1 MPDHFYCLCLI
12 PSIISC
18 DLSYH
23 LPIEMSQSLQWENK
37 RHEESLNFTHRRVQS
52 LQEELQDIC
61 KEKGASDA
69 KLIELDG
76 LVTQLLTVNQSLV
89 KQLSNDS
96 GINAIKKITT
106 TTTTKKKKIIKKPK
120 APKVASMDT
129 LSSQLNKHPN
139 NEKMVLMNHA
149 NHLKEIESL
158 KNMHKMYSNIA
169 RNIKGSSK
177 KDTFA
182 TNASDG
188 ATHASSAHSSYKK
201 NNTRLSRKKAQMRSD
216 QQQQQQPSYSSS
228 TSVPAMSNIR
238 PSSVY
243 SGSSNTNSH
252 HYSNNSNNYVNSSNS
267 SSSMDVRLPKPSV
280 SFDYDQENSRG
291 LNMSSDRGLDMSS
304 DRDEEYSGSS
314 SSSSSHPNYPQ
325 YRSDN
330 NNNYNSTINNNMPRS
345 ILSTSKNSNS
355 GYARSSFAHD
365 QAEVKDVISSLEEE
379 FDALNVQYRNLLS
392 NVQAHP
398 TSSSSYLSSSS
409 TGSSIVRDI
418 PSHVNPDTIQ
428 AQAEEIVT
436 VIQKLHKKGEQI
448 RSLKNASP

>member
-1 MPDHFYCLCLI
+1 MYSYIHLPDHFNCFCLI

-18 DLSYH
+18 NLSYH
-23 LPIEMSQSLQWENK
+23 LTIEMSQSLQWENK

-61 KEKGASDA
+61 KEKGVSDA

-76 LVTQLLTVNQSLV
+76 LVTQLLAVNQSLV

-96 GINAIKKITT
+96 GINAIKKITA
-106 TTTTKKKKIIKKPK
+106 TTTTKTKKKIVKKPK
-120 APKVASMDT
+120 APKVASIDT

-169 RNIKGSSK
+169 RNIKSSSK
-177 KDTFA
+177 KDTVA
-182 TNASDG
+182 TDASDG
-188 ATHASSAHSSYKK
+188 ATHTSSDSSYYKK

-216 QQQQQQPSYSSS
+216 QQQQQQLQQPSYSSS
-228 TSVPAMSNIR
+228 TSVPAMSNTQIR

-252 HYSNNSNNYVNSSNS
+252 HYSNNYINSSN

-280 SFDYDQENSRG
+280 SFDYDHENIRG
-291 LNMSSDRGLDMSS
+291 LNMSSDRVLDMSS
-304 DRDEEYSGSS
+304 DRDEEYSGS

-330 NNNYNSTINNNMPRS
+330 NNNNMPRS

-355 GYARSSFAHD
+355 GHARSSFAHD

-379 FDALNVQYRNLLS
+379 FDALNAQYRSLLS

-398 TSSSSYLSSSS
+398 TSTSSYLSSSS
-409 TGSSIVRDI
+409 TGSNIVRDI

>member
-1 MPDHFYCLCLI
+1 MT
-12 PSIISC
+12 
-18 DLSYH
+18 
-23 LPIEMSQSLQWENK
+23 QSLQWENK

-52 LQEELQDIC
+52 LQEELQDLC
-61 KEKGASDA
+61 KEKGTSDA
-69 KLIELDG
+69 KLLELDG
-76 LVTQLLTVNQSLV
+76 LVTQLLSINQSLV

-96 GINAIKKITT
+96 GINAIKKLTTSTT
-106 TTTTKKKKIIKKPK
+106 TKKKIIKKPK

-169 RNIKGSSK
+169 RNIKSSSK
-177 KDTFA
+177 KDTFS
-182 TNASDG
+182 TSTSDG
-188 ATHASSAHSSYKK
+188 VTQHASSGSSSYSAPVMGKK
-201 NNTRLSRKKAQMRSD
+201 NNTRVSRKKAQMRSD
-216 QQQQQQPSYSSS
+216 QQQQQQQQQQSSYSSS
-228 TSVPAMSNIR
+228 ASVPAMSKIM

-252 HYSNNSNNYVNSSNS
+252 HYSNNNNNYINSSSN

-280 SFDYDQENSRG
+280 SFDYDHENS
-291 LNMSSDRGLDMSS
+291 RGLDMSS
-304 DRDEEYSGSS
+304 DRDEEYSSS
-314 SSSSSHPNYPQ
+314 GSSSHPNYPQ

-330 NNNYNSTINNNMPRS
+330 NNNNNSSNNNNNMPRS
-345 ILSTSKNSNS
+345 ILSTSKNSSS
-355 GYARSSFAHD
+355 GHTRSSFAHD

-379 FDALNVQYRNLLS
+379 FDALNAQYRNLLS

-398 TSSSSYLSSSS
+398 TSTNTSSSYSS
-409 TGSSIVRDI
+409 GSSIVRDA
-418 PSHVNPDTIQ
+418 PSHVSPDTIQ

>member
-1 MPDHFYCLCLI
+1 
-12 PSIISC
+12 
-18 DLSYH
+18 
-23 LPIEMSQSLQWENK
+23 MSQSLQWENK

-61 KEKGASDA
+61 KEKGVSDA

-76 LVTQLLTVNQSLV
+76 LVTQLLAVNQSLV

-96 GINAIKKITT
+96 GINAIKKITA
-106 TTTTKKKKIIKKPK
+106 TTTTKTKKKIVKKPK
-120 APKVASMDT
+120 APKVASIDT

-169 RNIKGSSK
+169 RNIKSSSK
-177 KDTFA
+177 KDTVA
-182 TNASDG
+182 TDASDG
-188 ATHASSAHSSYKK
+188 ATHASSDSSYNKK

-216 QQQQQQPSYSSS
+216 QQQQQQLQQPSYSSS
-228 TSVPAMSNIR
+228 TSVPAMSNTQIR

-252 HYSNNSNNYVNSSNS
+252 HYSNNYINSSN

-280 SFDYDQENSRG
+280 SFDYDHENSRG
-291 LNMSSDRGLDMSS
+291 LNMSSDRVLDMSS
-304 DRDEEYSGSS
+304 DRDEEYSG

-330 NNNYNSTINNNMPRS
+330 NNNMPRS

-355 GYARSSFAHD
+355 GHARSSFAHD

-379 FDALNVQYRNLLS
+379 FDALNAQYRSLLS

-398 TSSSSYLSSSS
+398 TSTSSYLSSSS

>member
-1 MPDHFYCLCLI
+1 
-12 PSIISC
+12 
-18 DLSYH
+18 
-23 LPIEMSQSLQWENK
+23 MSQSLQWENK

-61 KEKGASDA
+61 KEKGVSDA

-76 LVTQLLTVNQSLV
+76 LVTQLLAVNQSLV

-96 GINAIKKITT
+96 GINAIKKITA

-120 APKVASMDT
+120 APKVASIDT

-169 RNIKGSSK
+169 RNIKSSSK
-177 KDTFA
+177 KETFA
-182 TNASDG
+182 TDASDG
-188 ATHASSAHSSYKK
+188 ATHASSDSSYYKK

-216 QQQQQQPSYSSS
+216 QQLQQQQPSFSSS
-228 TSVPAMSNIR
+228 TSVPAMSNTQIR

-252 HYSNNSNNYVNSSNS
+252 HYSNNSNNYISSSN

-280 SFDYDQENSRG
+280 SFDYDHENSRG
-291 LNMSSDRGLDMSS
+291 LNMSSDRVLDMSS
-304 DRDEEYSGSS
+304 DRDEEYNGSS
-314 SSSSSHPNYPQ
+314 TSSHPNYPQ

-330 NNNYNSTINNNMPRS
+330 NNNMPRS

-355 GYARSSFAHD
+355 GHARSSFAHD

-379 FDALNVQYRNLLS
+379 FDALNAQYRSLLS

-398 TSSSSYLSSSS
+398 TSTSSYLSSSSS

>member
-1 MPDHFYCLCLI
+1 
-12 PSIISC
+12 
-18 DLSYH
+18 
-23 LPIEMSQSLQWENK
+23 MSQSLQWENK

-61 KEKGASDA
+61 KEKGVSDA

-76 LVTQLLTVNQSLV
+76 LVTQLLAVNQSLV

-96 GINAIKKITT
+96 GINAIKKLTTSTT
-106 TTTTKKKKIIKKPK
+106 TKKKIIKKPK
-120 APKVASMDT
+120 APKVASIDT

-169 RNIKGSSK
+169 RNIKSSSK
-177 KDTFA
+177 KETFA
-182 TNASDG
+182 TDASDG
-188 ATHASSAHSSYKK
+188 ATHASSDSSYYKK

-216 QQQQQQPSYSSS
+216 QQQQLQQQQPSYSSS
-228 TSVPAMSNIR
+228 TSVPAMSNTQIR

-252 HYSNNSNNYVNSSNS
+252 HYSNNSNNYISSSN

-280 SFDYDQENSRG
+280 SFDYDHENSRG
-291 LNMSSDRGLDMSS
+291 LNMSSDRVLDMSS
-304 DRDEEYSGSS
+304 DRDEEYSG

-330 NNNYNSTINNNMPRS
+330 NNNMPRS
-345 ILSTSKNSNS
+345 ILSTSKNCNS
-355 GYARSSFAHD
+355 GHARSSFAHD

-379 FDALNVQYRNLLS
+379 FDALNAQYRSLLS

-398 TSSSSYLSSSS
+398 TSTSSYLSSSSS